1 MPLTMVEMEL
11 IGVVGQPI
19 GDDLPPSQ
27 GFPVNDTETHA
38 IKIPADRKGYH
49 IIYSVWDINDTTN
62 SFYQA
67 IDVNVK

>member
-1 MPLTMVEMEL
+1 
-11 IGVVGQPI
+11 G
-19 GDDLPPSQ
+19 Q

-38 IKIPADRKGYH
+38 IKIPDDRKGYH

-67 IDVNVK
+67 IDVTVK